1 MTATTAV
8 AAGVVSTSATTA
20 VAASVVG
27 TAGTVEAV
35 DTVST
40 AGTAVTVGVVSTGG
54 TAVAIVSLLVAAIVV
69 ASTTAVASIQSS
81 FYDARITIEHLM
93 HTLDFILQP
102 LRRTPLSDCLIQKQI
117 LVVDEQSKNT
127 IACYKITMLLIIIG
141 YYYNY
146 YYLISFK
153 LVLYLMHC
161 QQKGGVFNIQRL
173 FTSTIAISSY
183 SISAYLAATL

>member
-1 MTATTAV
+1 M
-8 AAGVVSTSATTA
+8 AAGAVSTSATTA
-20 VAASVVG
+20 VAASAVG

-146 YYLISFK
+146 YLISFN
-153 LVLYLMHC
+153 LALYLMHC

-173 FTSTIAISSY
+173 FTSTIAISSC